1 MEMRSDSKWIKAESN
16 YQIKIVG
23 NSRYGS
29 QELDFMNN
37 TVAISVKINVIK
49 ELLNRQIL
57 KLQEKF
63 NQLISQD
70 NTVLEKLIVS
80 NNENNIQY
88 STLLLSELYNIR
100 DTCKAILVSKIILED
115 MTKKIDNFD
124 DCKKVTENLSIL
136 FSSVCS
142 INSLLIRVSEFSG
155 SIKLISNVLKDLL
168 IDMGHLGGNVIDFME
183 SNSQVK
189 KLMDCANALAETKI
203 KNQVREINNIN
214 IP

>member
-1 MEMRSDSKWIKAESN
+1 MDMRSDSKWIKAESN

-23 NSRYGS
+23 NSRYGN

-49 ELLNRQIL
+49 ELLNRQII

-70 NTVLEKLIVS
+70 NTVLEKLIIS

-115 MTKKIDNFD
+115 MAKKIDNFD

-136 FSSVCS
+136 FSSICS
-142 INSLLIRVSEFSG
+142 INSLLIQVSEFSV
-155 SIKLISNVLKDLL
+155 SIKMISNVLKDLL
-168 IDMGHLGGNVIDFME
+168 IDMGHLGGNVINFME

-189 KLMDCANALAETKI
+189 KLMDGANALAETKI

>member
-1 MEMRSDSKWIKAESN
+1 MEMRSDSKWIKDGSN

-23 NSRYGS
+23 NSRYGN

-70 NTVLEKLIVS
+70 NTVLEKLIIS

-115 MTKKIDNFD
+115 MAKKIDNFD

-136 FSSVCS
+136 FSSICS
-142 INSLLIRVSEFSG
+142 INSLLIQVSEFSV
-155 SIKLISNVLKDLL
+155 SIKMISNVLKDLL
-168 IDMGHLGGNVIDFME
+168 IDMGQLGGNVINFME

-189 KLMDCANALAETKI
+189 KLMDGANALAETKI